1 MLCAVGAHW
10 SYSFVPAGDWVR
22 DAFGLERNHYDRFV
36 HFSFGLLLA
45 YPLKEWLERAVK
57 LPPPW
62 PYSFAPLLLVA
73 LSAIFECI
81 EAIVVEMVN
90 PELGMIFL
98 GAQGDPWDA
107 QKDIFVALLG
117 GTLAMLI
124 AGLTAAK
131 APPANQTCKEAYLGY
146 DFDAIIDRRGTDC
159 EKWDDLE
166 RIFGTDDLLPFWVAD
181 MDFAAAPGYRRRP
194 GQSRT
199 PGVRLPYQGRIVLPG
214 GDGLGAPPPRLG
226 SRAGMDYQ
234 HPGVVSS
241 LGAAVLA
248 LTDPGDKIVIQP
260 PVYPPFFSCVTRNGR
275 QVVENPLRER
285 DGHWEMDLADLE
297 SKLGP
302 DVKMLILCSPTILS
316 AAYGRGRS
324 CSRSARYACGTT

>member
-1 MLCAVGAHW
+1 MPVKVLFAAYLILWLYLAIEPLDRFDWVLDNLLVFLLGPPFLYYMRHFHLSGASYVLIILYLMLCAVGAHW
-10 SYSFVPAGDWVR
+10 SYSFVPAGDWGR
-22 DAFGLERNHYDRFV
+22 DALGLERNHYDRFV

-124 AGLTAAK
+124 AGRTAAN
-131 APPANQTCKEAYLGY
+131 APPANQ
-146 DFDAIIDRRGTDC
+146 
-159 EKWDDLE
+159 DL
-166 RIFGTDDLLPFWVAD
+166 
-181 MDFAAAPGYRRRP
+181 
-194 GQSRT
+194 
-199 PGVRLPYQGRIVLPG
+199 
-214 GDGLGAPPPRLG
+214 
-226 SRAGMDYQ
+226 
-234 HPGVVSS
+234 
-241 LGAAVLA
+241 
-248 LTDPGDKIVIQP
+248 
-260 PVYPPFFSCVTRNGR
+260 
-275 QVVENPLRER
+275 
-285 DGHWEMDLADLE
+285 
-297 SKLGP
+297 
-302 DVKMLILCSPTILS
+302 
-316 AAYGRGRS
+316 
-324 CSRSARYACGTT
+324 